1 MTLSIRSTVLGA
13 IVLGVVV
20 PALLVLAVDAWFG
33 RQASEPLVQRNRAA
47 VQVLA
52 AAVLTKPAWTL
63 DDAAL
68 DAAVQRLLDEP
79 SVCSVQVLGLQPT
92 GDRAAL
98 PQRSKCATGVATV
111 TTETP
116 VLHEGQTIAR
126 VRLGFDAREA
136 DQLWYGR
143 RRLMATLIAVQVV
156 AGVLVLAGVLSWR
169 LLRPVDR
176 LKRQA
181 SSLVSREPTVPVKW
195 ERRDELGQLG
205 QHLNE
210 VRERLVDLIGELEG
224 KNAQLRKMAM
234 YDHLTGLPNRT
245 LFRELFQHEAAQARR
260 ARRSMALLFID
271 LDRFKAIN
279 DTLGHTAGDH
289 LLLGTSQR
297 MLHTL
302 RESDLVC
309 RVSGDEFL
317 ALLTHAGPWESVA
330 ATAERLLRAIEVPL
344 PLTPSSARSAG
355 AVHEAQVSASVGV
368 ALYPRDGEDF
378 DALVKHADLAMYQS
392 KQQGRGAV
400 TFFEPELNARLLTRL
415 ELERELA
422 QAVPQG
428 ELVLHYQPVVDAAS
442 GQLVSCEALLRWQH
456 PTRGLLG
463 PDTFIAVAEE
473 SGLIRE
479 IGAWVISEACAQLA
493 RWHARGASALRVAVN
508 VSALQFRDQRLV
520 PTVQSALQ
528 QQGLDASTLEIELT
542 ESTLMTDTEASQRT
556 VAQLRGLG
564 VLLVLDDFGTG
575 YSSLS
580 YLKRLRPDKLKIDR
594 SFVSDLPDDADD
606 RTLTQAILRMAQA
619 LGVQVVAEGVQTT
632 AQRDFLVA
640 HGCRLLQGYLIGPP
654 VAAASIDPDR
664 LH

>member
-1 MTLSIRSTVLGA
+1 VLLDEVSRKEEKVAGRRPVTILAFAVALACTMAPPAAPTLAAQSTQTEVVGPALVTVTGEAEVRVVPDEVVLT
-13 IVLGVVV
+13 LGVETWDQS
-20 PALLVLAVDAWFG
+20 LG
-33 RQASEPLVQRNRAA
+33 RAKQAN
-47 VQVLA
+47 
-52 AAVLTKPAWTL
+52 
-63 DDAAL
+63 

-279 DTLGHTAGDH
+279 DTLG
-289 LLLGTSQR
+289 
-297 MLHTL
+297 
-302 RESDLVC
+302 
-309 RVSGDEFL
+309 
-317 ALLTHAGPWESVA
+317 
-330 ATAERLLRAIEVPL
+330 
-344 PLTPSSARSAG
+344 
-355 AVHEAQVSASVGV
+355 
-368 ALYPRDGEDF
+368 
-378 DALVKHADLAMYQS
+378 
-392 KQQGRGAV
+392 
-400 TFFEPELNARLLTRL
+400 
-415 ELERELA
+415 
-422 QAVPQG
+422 
-428 ELVLHYQPVVDAAS
+428 
-442 GQLVSCEALLRWQH
+442 
-456 PTRGLLG
+456 
-463 PDTFIAVAEE
+463 
-473 SGLIRE
+473 
-479 IGAWVISEACAQLA
+479 
-493 RWHARGASALRVAVN
+493 
-508 VSALQFRDQRLV
+508 
-520 PTVQSALQ
+520 
-528 QQGLDASTLEIELT
+528 
-542 ESTLMTDTEASQRT
+542 
-556 VAQLRGLG
+556 
-564 VLLVLDDFGTG
+564 
-575 YSSLS
+575 
-580 YLKRLRPDKLKIDR
+580 
-594 SFVSDLPDDADD
+594 
-606 RTLTQAILRMAQA
+606 
-619 LGVQVVAEGVQTT
+619 
-632 AQRDFLVA
+632 
-640 HGCRLLQGYLIGPP
+640 
-654 VAAASIDPDR
+654 
-664 LH
+664 